1 VAISV
6 LDARDS
12 FAAPVRAPLRL
23 VPALPAAPARRRL
36 PVVVAVAALV
46 SGLEAVA
53 LLAAGLT
60 GFDRVM
66 SSLHRPS
73 GVVVALGLGL
83 LATWVVLCAGG
94 GVALLDASGG
104 RLFRG
109 VCAAELA
116 IAAGVLGA
124 ACTTSLFAGAAV
136 PVPAVALLSLAL
148 PAGKLLLAGAPA
160 TVQWI
165 AQGPRPA
172 EHRPDPVVRH
182 RRLCTVTMVVIGL
195 ALGALA
201 LTGPVYQTTPG
212 RTAAVVTGH

>member
-12 FAAPVRAPLRL
+12 FAAPARPVLRL
-23 VPALPAAPARRRL
+23 VPAVPASPARRRL

-53 LLAAGLT
+53 LLAAGLS
-60 GFDRVM
+60 GFDSLM

-73 GVVVALGLGL
+73 GAAVALGLGL

-109 VCAAELA
+109 VCYAELA
-116 IAAGVLGA
+116 IAAGVLVV
-124 ACTTSLFAGAAV
+124 ACSTPVFAGAAV
-136 PVPAVALLSLAL
+136 PVPAVTLLTLAV

-160 TVQWI
+160 TAQWV
-165 AQGPRPA
+165 AQGPRPV
-172 EHRPDPVVRH
+172 ERRPDPVAGH
-182 RRLCTVTMVVIGL
+182 RRLCTVTLVVIGL
-195 ALGALA
+195 ALGGLA
-201 LTGPVYQTTPG
+201 LTGPAGQTPG
-212 RTAAVVTGH
+212 PTAAVVAGH

>member
-1 VAISV
+1 MAISV
-6 LDARDS
+6 LDVRDPFAVPARP
-12 FAAPVRAPLRL
+12 ALRL
-23 VPALPAAPARRRL
+23 VPVGSASPARRRL
-36 PVVVAVAALV
+36 PAVVAAAALV

-60 GFDRVM
+60 GFDRAM

-83 LATWVVLCAGG
+83 LATWVVLCAAG

-109 VCAAELA
+109 VCYAELG
-116 IAAGVLGA
+116 IAAGVLVI
-124 ACTTSLFAGAAV
+124 ACTTPLLDGAGV
-136 PVPAVALLSLAL
+136 PAPAVALLALAV

-160 TVQWI
+160 TAQWI
-165 AQGPRPA
+165 AQGPRPV
-172 EHRPDPVVRH
+172 EHRPDPVGRH
-182 RRLCTVTMVVIGL
+182 RRLCAVTMVAIGL

-201 LTGPVYQTTPG
+201 LTGPVDSAPG
-212 RTAAVVTGH
+212 PPAAVVAGH